1 MDITSQVSVLSVVTE
16 VVTLT
21 LGLQVVILSLK
32 DVVSTLAQWV
42 EISEWATTLEHHTG
56 LMVGTV
62 TVFITT
68 MRCLQELHLSELLV
82 FHTVLESVGFVVVV
96 GLFHTDTV
104 DKVLLLHIV
113 VVVTVDKVDKVEED
127 SSRSLTFKPN
137 IKILEKRVIN
147 PLFL

>member
-68 MRCLQELHLSELLV
+68 MRCLQELHLSELSV

-104 DKVLLLHIV
+104 EKVLLLHTV
-113 VVVTVDKVDKVEED
+113 VMVTVDKVDKVEED
-127 SSRSLTFKPN
+127 SLRSLTFNPN
-137 IKILEKRVIN
+137 NKIFQKRGID

>member
-62 TVFITT
+62 TVSITT
-68 MRCLQELHLSELLV
+68 MRCLQELHLSELSV

-104 DKVLLLHIV
+104 EKVLLLHTV
-113 VVVTVDKVDKVEED
+113 VMVTVDKVDKVEED
-127 SSRSLTFKPN
+127 SLRSLTFNPN
-137 IKILEKRVIN
+137 NKIFQKRVID